1 MKIKSLTK
9 FSVALIILVIFCS
22 YLAWLTPSQ
31 SIAQGQSPTPTPR
44 AEEVLSAT
52 PIAQDR
58 LATPTERETPFLF
71 HFASPRFII
80 LIWPGAFV
88 LLSIFLNTLAQE
100 SDALNAR
107 GSQKY
112 SAECV
117 DANGKAYL
125 KAQLDMDQLKAFINA
140 PNEVKN
146 IKVLKPSTPVSEW
159 LSIGVDLCIAAISTD
174 LSIIFTVYATA
185 DIPNDIKIES
195 MIAGI
200 SLVIMHFVLASMV
213 IIIVK
218 KSKQF
223 EPPWARS
230 LSVQSANLVGI
241 LAIYSSFYILAD
253 YIIN

>member
-1 MKIKSLTK
+1 MNIKSFTK
-9 FSVALIILVIFCS
+9 FSVGLTILVLLCA
-22 YLAWLTPSQ
+22 YLAWFTPSQ
-31 SIAQGQSPTPTPR
+31 FIAQGQSPTATPR
-44 AEEVLSAT
+44 AEDVLSAT
-52 PIAQDR
+52 PTAEDR
-58 LATPTERETPFLF
+58 LVSARERETPFLF

-80 LIWPGAFV
+80 LVWPGAFV

-100 SDALNAR
+100 SDGLHAR

-117 DANGKAYL
+117 DANGKPYL
-125 KAQLDMDQLKAFINA
+125 KAHLDMAQLKALINGTD
-140 PNEVKN
+140 EVQE
-146 IKVLKPSTPVSEW
+146 IKVLKASERVLEW

-185 DIPNDIKIES
+185 DIAHDIKIES

-200 SLVIMHFVLASMV
+200 SLIIMHFVLASMV

-218 KSKQF
+218 KSKKF
-223 EPPWARS
+223 ETAWARS

-241 LAIYSSFYILAD
+241 FAIYSSFYILGD